1 MGFGVWMVTFYDV
14 LVRFALLFYSY
25 RLRLRL
31 DSRFC
36 FVGWRVLQL
45 YLYRTFS
52 VSPQFADSYRFT
64 PHGLVPVRVVRA
76 GAFVSNFLINYTG
89 WERTPCG
96 APVARKT

>member
-1 MGFGVWMVTFYDV
+1 MVIFYDV

-52 VSPQFADSYRFT
+52 VSPSLLTRTVSPRMDSSLC
-64 PHGLVPVRVVRA
+64 GSSELVL
-76 GAFVSNFLINYTG
+76 S
-89 WERTPCG
+89 
-96 APVARKT
+96 